1 MFSLPTPENSDPV
14 RGWIRINPNAVPQ
27 EERREVL
34 HQYMTCVRD
43 VAAAVCYVYT
53 PSNYHEL
60 SRMFVDEN
68 RKSNDGKCL
77 GGMWI
82 HRLAFIK
89 MMADLK
95 RSEKYQKNK
104 SNPNINVLMYIE
116 ETFHGKARCSSVNMK
131 TDFLNND
138 VEELQESAQN
148 AASNLSKKICTSMA
162 TDYSILRLHALQILK
177 GSLILGIG
185 LQFEAQI
192 QTDAGYYQLYPCRL
206 SNAGDDDK
214 TDWIRKEYVTGG
226 LCRGLSGFVQSSIFT
241 DYAVTRDKAFLPP
254 NCSPSASVTN
264 FMNGVQDCLLLR
276 NQTYY
281 NWMRYCQGEA
291 LLPYEAKLSTRLQFC
306 RQLSG
311 DRFFGTTSA
320 SDDEISGDINAA
332 DLCRNIEQF
341 DRVKNI
347 NLSSAA
353 TKPGFRQEMAF
364 LVKSSKPLE
373 SSTFGSVAYMLHDHD
388 ISSIVCQ
395 MLHGP
400 IFETL
405 QDAQRNTKF
414 CELSV
419 IVAYMMYI
427 VNAYVFLYKV
437 CLKLLMRSSI
447 DTLDRNTVCI
457 FMKFIQDFLAIF
469 YSGSTKPVEYSHK
482 TITAKGAANV
492 HRVKYTYSVN
502 SLKLGNALNR
512 PYCMLPTI
520 PAILKEYM
528 VENAFG
534 NPKARNQVFQ
544 SRGFILTQPMNTE
557 GSARRKRK
565 YNLVLKEG
573 LSKSAGV
580 IFKCYNTNCMNR
592 YHF

>member
-1 MFSLPTPENSDPV
+1 
-14 RGWIRINPNAVPQ
+14 
-27 EERREVL
+27 
-34 HQYMTCVRD
+34 
-43 VAAAVCYVYT
+43 
-53 PSNYHEL
+53 
-60 SRMFVDEN
+60 
-68 RKSNDGKCL
+68 
-77 GGMWI
+77 
-82 HRLAFIK
+82 
-89 MMADLK
+89 
-95 RSEKYQKNK
+95 
-104 SNPNINVLMYIE
+104 
-116 ETFHGKARCSSVNMK
+116 
-131 TDFLNND
+131 
-138 VEELQESAQN
+138 
-148 AASNLSKKICTSMA
+148 
-162 TDYSILRLHALQILK
+162 
-177 GSLILGIG
+177 
-185 LQFEAQI
+185 
-192 QTDAGYYQLYPCRL
+192 
-206 SNAGDDDK
+206 
-214 TDWIRKEYVTGG
+214 
-226 LCRGLSGFVQSSIFT
+226 
-241 DYAVTRDKAFLPP
+241 
-254 NCSPSASVTN
+254 
-264 FMNGVQDCLLLR
+264 
-276 NQTYY
+276 
-281 NWMRYCQGEA
+281 
-291 LLPYEAKLSTRLQFC
+291 
-306 RQLSG
+306 
-311 DRFFGTTSA
+311 
-320 SDDEISGDINAA
+320 
-332 DLCRNIEQF
+332 
-341 DRVKNI
+341 
-347 NLSSAA
+347 
-353 TKPGFRQEMAF
+353 MAF